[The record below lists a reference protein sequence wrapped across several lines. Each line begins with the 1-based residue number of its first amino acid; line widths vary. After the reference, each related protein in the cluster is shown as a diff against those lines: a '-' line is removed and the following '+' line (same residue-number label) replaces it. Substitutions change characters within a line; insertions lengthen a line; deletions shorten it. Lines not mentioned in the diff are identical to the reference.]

1 MAKTY
6 KKKRKGG
13 GHLTLTN
20 KMLSSLFSEHI
31 PELIN
36 EMTESN
42 REMFTNLDKEF
53 YIRDFL
59 TVHGLT
65 MSESNIKNY
74 AKKSKTHIDRL
85 LNYLNSQNELK
96 KRKEKAQA
104 KIKIY
109 NTVIKLKQQELKK
122 IMPQRVTR
130 SQKNN
135 PPNNNQKIE
144 KLENEI
150 KNLENNVSTLN
161 YRIQKQ
167 FRGLSPRQDDY
178 I

>member
-1 MAKTY
+1 
-6 KKKRKGG
+6 
-13 GHLTLTN
+13 
-20 KMLSSLFSEHI
+20 MLSSLFTEHI

-122 IMPQRVTR
+122 IMPQRVTNR
-130 SQKNN
+130 KTIHQ
-135 PPNNNQKIE
+135 II
-144 KLENEI
+144 I
-150 KNLENNVSTLN
+150 K
-161 YRIQKQ
+161 K
-167 FRGLSPRQDDY
+167 
-178 I
+178 